1 MTGLD
6 EKLKQRLAELPDKAG
21 IYFFKNAGGEI
32 VYIGKARSLQDRVRS
47 YFAAPADLKVANIRA
62 ETADIDFILTGSE
75 KEAAFLENNFVQRYQ
90 PKFNLRLKDDKSFP
104 YLKMTVGEKFPG
116 VLLTRKVEDDGA
128 RYFGPFSPASQAR
141 KTIHLLNRYFGIR
154 GCEENVP
161 GKRRRACLEH
171 DLRLCSAPCV
181 GSIGEAEYAKNVAD
195 ALIFLEG
202 RTGLLLKTLRQR
214 MEEAAD
220 RLDYEQAG
228 RWRDLIRTLEQ
239 IKERPQLISVGRE
252 DTDIFGL
259 AREKDRLALYV
270 FFMRGGKVRD
280 TEEMATREPEETPV
294 GEALLRILDGFY
306 GQSEDLPDKVLLSH
320 PVPSVRD
327 LADTVSK
334 RKGATVRFS
343 VPQRGRG
350 RKLVEMA
357 VRNAERLLGKPAG
370 ENPALAALAGVIG
383 LGKPPGRI
391 EGFDISNT
399 GGDESVGSVVVFE
412 NGEPSRSEYRKYRIK
427 SVAGPNDVAS
437 LQEVIGRRYGRL
449 LREGLK
455 LPDLI
460 LVDGGKGQLHAAE
473 KELEKLGL
481 TGVPVASLA
490 KREEIVF
497 TPAEKA
503 GLQLDRTSPA
513 LKLLQHIRDEAH
525 RFAVTFH
532 RQRRKKKSFSS

>member
-1 MTGLD
+1 MD
-6 EKLKQRLAELPDKAG
+6 DKLKQRLAELPDKAG

-32 VYIGKARSLQDRVRS
+32 VYIGKARSLKDRVRS
-47 YFAAPADLKVANIRA
+47 YFAVPADLKVANIRA
-62 ETADIDFILTGSE
+62 ETVDIDFILTGSE
-75 KEAAFLENNFVQRYQ
+75 KEAAFLENNFVQRHQ

-104 YLKMTVGEKFPG
+104 YLKLAGGEKFPG
-116 VLLTRKVEDDGA
+116 VILTRKVEDDGA

-154 GCEENVP
+154 GCEESVP

-181 GSIGEAEYAKNVAD
+181 GSIGEAQYAENVSN
-195 ALIFLEG
+195 ALLFLEG
-202 RTGLLLKTLRQR
+202 RTGQLLKALRQR
-214 MEEAAD
+214 MDEASE

-228 RWRDLIRTLEQ
+228 HWRDLIRTIEQ
-239 IKERPQLISVGRE
+239 IKERPQLISVGLE

-259 AREKDRLALYV
+259 AREKDRLAFYV
-270 FFMRGGKVRD
+270 FFMRRGKVRD
-280 TEEMATREPEETPV
+280 TEEMVAREPEGTPV
-294 GEALLRILDGFY
+294 EEALARILDGFY
-306 GQSEDLPDKVLLSH
+306 GQSEDLPGKVLISH
-320 PVPSVRD
+320 PFASIRE
-327 LADTVSK
+327 LADRVS
-334 RKGATVRFS
+334 RKKGSTIIFS
-343 VPQRGRG
+343 VPRRGRD
-350 RKLVEMA
+350 RRLVEMA
-357 VRNAERLLGKPAG
+357 VRNAERLLRKSTA
-370 ENPALAALAGVIG
+370 ENPALAELGGVLG
-383 LGKPPGRI
+383 LENPPGRI

-399 GGDESVGSVVVFE
+399 GGDETVGSVVVFE
-412 NGEPSRSEYRKYRIK
+412 SGEPSRSEYRKYKIK

-449 LREGLK
+449 LREGLT

-473 KELEKLGL
+473 KELHRLGL
-481 TGVPVASLA
+481 TGMPVVSLA

-497 TPAEKA
+497 TPAQKE
-503 GLQLDRTSPA
+503 GLRLDRTAPA